1 MSNLDRL
8 PNPIQEVWEW
18 QVDAACRGMDTAV
31 FFHPWGERGVD
42 RDRRVARAKAVCQ
55 QCPVIDTCRRH
66 ALTVQ
71 EPYGVWGGL
80 SEEERLILLGRQR
93 RRGESRSQIEIVDL
107 NADGAGSPRGRTRP
121 DRPDPVPPPV
131 LRSGGPAGR

>member
-42 RDRRVARAKAVCQ
+42 RDRQAVKLAF
-55 QCPVIDTCRRH
+55 D
-66 ALTVQ
+66 
-71 EPYGVWGGL
+71 GGGL
-80 SEEERLILLGRQR
+80 QILRL
-93 RRGESRSQIEIVDL
+93 
-107 NADGAGSPRGRTRP
+107 
-121 DRPDPVPPPV
+121 V
-131 LRSGGPAGR
+131 LA